1 MLVTAVAILV
11 SDRITMDQ
19 LKLADELLDNFCK
32 LMPKL
37 YGKSICQLLDHF
49 VTQSCFI
56 NTIKNGK
63 SSLNFTSSRPWA
75 PFSIY

>member
-32 LMPKL
+32 LMPEL
-37 YGKSICQLLDHF
+37 YGKSIC
-49 VTQSCFI
+49 
-56 NTIKNGK
+56 
-63 SSLNFTSSRPWA
+63 
-75 PFSIY
+75 